1 MNKITATGR
10 IAADADIRHTQ
21 TGETICSF
29 RLASDIGFGN
39 RKSTNWFSCTV
50 WGKRGEALA
59 PYLKKGTAVTVF
71 GSLTLREWTNKE
83 GHKQLSPDIRIDE
96 ITLHGGR
103 NPGEVTE
110 TPVQQDTSSHMS
122 PQRNDTDWDDPPF

>member
-10 IAADADIRHTQ
+10 IAADAEIRHTQ

-50 WGKRGEALA
+50 WGKRGESLA

-96 ITLHGGR
+96 ITLHD
-103 NPGEVTE
+103 PMTE
-110 TPVQQDTSSHMS
+110 TPGQQRTTPPMP
-122 PQRNDTDWDDPPF
+122 PQRNDTDWDGPPF